1 MLAAPCWVKESVCFI
16 LQKDLL
22 ESFSSGA
29 KARKVTVHNLDQL
42 AFVYVF
48 YYVNVAY
55 EPTTK
60 LKVVPSEGAL
70 DETQP
75 MEVDS
80 GLTPNVSKAT
90 PENEA
95 MDIDKA
101 TVAPTSLSSGEK
113 RKGPETRMVTI
124 GPEAKKS
131 KLENLVEY
139 LFSEKVVNRT
149 QRNLINLYRLM
160 HRTQKVPLGFPSMW
174 QAPDNHFAMAQW
186 DIYMSRVFSEV
197 KKKHV
202 TTNHLFV
209 WPSKRHEEVFADLL
223 YGEVYKTDDDV
234 DNIAEDEVYNIWPLV
249 EESDAS
255 EIKQFVDT
263 GSFRKMRINSLTEEI
278 VLIDSVW
285 IRKWK
290 RMPGGD
296 RRVKSRLCAR
306 GCFDSQK
313 ELLSTRSTTATRLS
327 QRMLLSAAA
336 NSSWDVESWDVS
348 GAFLKGL
355 SFDKVREILQS
366 KGVSTPIRRVA
377 VMAPANAWRHLGN
390 FSEAFRIDLEKT
402 HEYVLFCLK
411 PVYGL
416 NDAPLAWQLCLH
428 GHFEEQGGRASL
440 LDENLFYWKEEKVN
454 KLKAIVTTHVDDCG
468 AGAKNEW
475 LTLQHKLLVE
485 KVWQGH
491 KADSSLRALWRPVLQ
506 DSGRIPHDTG

>member
-1 MLAAPCWVKESVCFI
+1 
-16 LQKDLL
+16 
-22 ESFSSGA
+22 
-29 KARKVTVHNLDQL
+29 
-42 AFVYVF
+42 
-48 YYVNVAY
+48 
-55 EPTTK
+55 
-60 LKVVPSEGAL
+60 
-70 DETQP
+70 
-75 MEVDS
+75 
-80 GLTPNVSKAT
+80 
-90 PENEA
+90 
-95 MDIDKA
+95 
-101 TVAPTSLSSGEK
+101 
-113 RKGPETRMVTI
+113 
-124 GPEAKKS
+124 
-131 KLENLVEY
+131 
-139 LFSEKVVNRT
+139 
-149 QRNLINLYRLM
+149 
-160 HRTQKVPLGFPSMW
+160 MW
-174 QAPDNHFAMAQW
+174 QAADNHFAMAQW

-209 WPSKRHEEVFADLL
+209 WLSKHHEEVFADLL

-263 GSFRKMRINSLTEEI
+263 GSFRKMHINSLTEEI

-285 IRKWK
+285 TRKWK
-290 RMPGGD
+290 HMPGGD
-296 RRVKSRLCAR
+296 RHVKSRLCAR

-327 QRMLLSAAA
+327 QRMLLSTAA

-377 VMAPANAWRHLGN
+377 VMAPTNVWRHLGN

-428 GHFEEQGGRASL
+428 GPISKSKAVELASWMRTCSTGRRKRSR
-440 LDENLFYWKEEKVN
+440 
-454 KLKAIVTTHVDDCG
+454 
-468 AGAKNEW
+468 
-475 LTLQHKLLVE
+475 
-485 KVWQGH
+485 
-491 KADSSLRALWRPVLQ
+491 S
-506 DSGRIPHDTG
+506 